1 MRRCPIL
8 AHRYACA
15 ERAVIADAGHLP
27 NLDNP
32 SAYNDLVRAFFRR
45 HAAAPR

>member
-1 MRRCPIL
+1 VQAADNL

-15 ERAVIADAGHLP
+15 ERAVIADSAHLP

-45 HAAAPR
+45 HAAAPL